1 MPCIIRNDIRRTTF
15 KEGGVPHLLE
25 SSFPQKVDSLRARFN
40 DSTNQQQWI
49 PNINLAQLGLL
60 IDKMPLCDYKSYLKQ
75 FFKDQISL
83 DLAIAREA

>member
-1 MPCIIRNDIRRTTF
+1 MKSGKSLGNDFMR
-15 KEGGVPHLLE
+15 
-25 SSFPQKVDSLRARFN
+25 SFL
-40 DSTNQQQWI
+40 
-49 PNINLAQLGLL
+49 LL